1 MKIVADQNMPLAE
14 ELFASFGQVLLLPG
28 REITAADLIDA
39 DVLLVRSVT
48 QVNRQLLEHSKI
60 KFVGSATIG
69 TDHIDTAY
77 LHSAGIEFAHAPG
90 CNAEAVVQYDLSVMC
105 RLMPDWQSK
114 TVGIV
119 GCGNVGGRLYR
130 RLSDLGV
137 NCRVYDPFLTSD
149 LVADIGS
156 FDQLYSC
163 DIICLHTPITKNTE
177 FPTHHL
183 FDHEVLLKLKPDAL
197 LINAGRG
204 AVVDNKALLACLES
218 GSRLQVAL
226 DVWESEPQ
234 LDLSLMALVTLATPH
249 IAGYSLEGKTNGTQM
264 VFDAFLQSQGKSAQ
278 QLQKSEVKCQAL
290 GDRASLEEAILLS
303 YDVCEDDLR
312 MRAALADLVT
322 AEAVGLA
329 FDQLRKT
336 YPVRREFSFYSV
348 PSEDENFKRLGFSR
362 PL

>member
-14 ELFASFGQVLLLPG
+14 ELFASFGQVFLLPG

-48 QVNRQLLEHSKI
+48 QVNRQLLEHSKV

-77 LHSAGIEFAHAPG
+77 LQSAGIKFAHAPG

-119 GCGNVGGRLYR
+119 GCGNVGGRLHR

-137 NCRVYDPFLTSD
+137 NCRVYDPFLTPD

-156 FDQLYSC
+156 FEQLYSC
-163 DIICLHTPITKNTE
+163 DIICLHTPITRNTE
-177 FPTHHL
+177 FPTYHL

-218 GSRLQVAL
+218 GSQLQVAL

-234 LDLSLMALVTLATPH
+234 LDLNLMALVTLATPH
-249 IAGYSLEGKTNGTQM
+249 IAGYSLEGKINGTQM
-264 VFDAFLQSQGKSAQ
+264 VLDAFLQSQGKSAQ
-278 QLQKSEVKCQAL
+278 QLQKYEVKCQAL
-290 GDRASLEEAILLS
+290 VDTASLEEAILLS
-303 YDVCEDDLR
+303 YDVREDDLR
-312 MRAALADLVT
+312 MRAALADLVS

-329 FDQLRKT
+329 FDQLRKA

-348 PSEDENFKRLGFSR
+348 SSEDKNFKRLGFSQS
-362 PL
+362 L